1 MPERL
6 LVLER
11 WVLERWRGRPLLVWG
26 TSLLLVAAG
35 LGLRLALNGVMTPG
49 SYPLVT
55 FLPAVLIAA
64 MMGGFWPGLTATV
77 LSCLLSWFFLLDP
90 VGSFRILDTEHVLGL
105 VLFFAVSLLNSILV
119 ELLHQSLRTAQA
131 ARRKAEALAAELERR
146 VAERTQA
153 LEAEQQDRRRAEE
166 ALAQARHMESLG
178 RLTGGIA
185 HDFNNLLTVVI
196 GQADRIIA
204 ATPDERL
211 RGMARLARRAA
222 ERGADLTR
230 QLLAFSRRQ
239 VLQPRSLDMAQVL
252 PALRELIART
262 IGDTIAVTAE
272 AAPGLWMVRTDPAQF
287 ESAILNLAINARDA
301 MPEGGTLRLR
311 AANLPLAAPQ
321 ARELR
326 LEPGNYVALQVTDT
340 GHGMDETT
348 LAHAFEPFFT
358 TRPVGSGSGLGLAQA
373 YGFVRQSGG
382 SITIESLPGRGTS
395 LTLYLPW
402 ADGTETAEPPSGPG
416 EAGPAPAGEQ
426 VPAASLQPMRGGR
439 TVLLVEDQSD
449 LRRMME
455 ETLHEAGWRVRAV
468 ADGAGALEALRSFLP
483 DLLLTDMALPGGVS
497 GTELGRYLCG
507 RCPGARVLLMSGLQ
521 DRDVEGTGFPFLRKP
536 FGRDELL
543 RVVSIVLNDAL
554 RETPPNGDFSATTA
568 D

>member
-1 MPERL
+1 MPERH

-11 WVLERWRGRPLLVWG
+11 WVLERWRRRPLLIWG

-35 LGLRLALNGVMTPG
+35 LGLRLALDGVMTPG

-64 MMGGFWPGLTATV
+64 MMGGFWPGMVATV
-77 LSCLLSWFFLLDP
+77 LSSLASWFFLLEP
-90 VGSFRILDTEHVLGL
+90 VGRFNTLDAEHLLGL
-105 VLFFAVSLLNSILV
+105 VLFFAISLLNSVLA

-131 ARRKAEALAAELERR
+131 ARRKAEMLAAEMERR
-146 VAERTQA
+146 VAERTRA

-166 ALAQARHMESLG
+166 ALAQVRHMESLG

-239 VLQPRSLDMAQVL
+239 VLRPRALDMAHVL
-252 PALRELIART
+252 PPLRELIART
-262 IGDTIAVTAE
+262 IGETITVTAE
-272 AAPGLWMVRTDPAQF
+272 AAPGLWMVRADPAQF

-301 MPEGGTLRLR
+301 MPAGGSLRLR
-311 AANLPLAAPQ
+311 AANLPLSASQ

-326 LEPGNYVALQVTDT
+326 LEAGNYVALQVTDT
-340 GHGMDETT
+340 GQGMDATT

-358 TRPVGSGSGLGLAQA
+358 TKPVGSGSGLGLAQT

-382 SITIESLPGRGTS
+382 SITVESLPGRGTS
-395 LTLYLPW
+395 LTLYLPR
-402 ADGTETAEPPSGPG
+402 ADGTEAA
-416 EAGPAPAGEQ
+416 AGPEEDGPSPSAGTD
-426 VPAASLQPMRGGR
+426 ASPHPPRGGR
-439 TVLLVEDQSD
+439 TVLLVEDQPD

-455 ETLHEAGWRVRAV
+455 ETLREAGWRVQAV
-468 ADGAGALEALRSFLP
+468 ADGAGALEALRTFLP
-483 DLLLTDMALPGGVS
+483 DLLLTDVALPGGVS

-507 RCPGARVLLMSGLQ
+507 RHPGARVLLMSGLQ
-521 DRDVEGTGFPFLRKP
+521 DRDVEGTGFPFLGKP
-536 FGRDELL
+536 FGREELL

-554 RETPPNGDFSATTA
+554 RETPANGDFSATRT

>member
-1 MPERL
+1 MAERL
-6 LVLER
+6 LF
-11 WVLERWRGRPLLVWG
+11 LERWRRQPLLVWG
-26 TSLLLVAAG
+26 TGLLLVAAG
-35 LGLRLALNGVMTPG
+35 LGLRLALDGIMAPG

-55 FLPAVLIAA
+55 FLPAVLTTA
-64 MMGGFWPGLTATV
+64 MMGGFWPGLMATV
-77 LSCLLSWFFLLDP
+77 LSCLVSWFFLLDP
-90 VGSFRILDTEHVLGL
+90 EDSFGPLDVQHTVGLT
-105 VLFFAVSLLNSILV
+105 LFFAISLLNSVLA
-119 ELLHQSLRTAQA
+119 EMLHRSLGTMRV
-131 ARRKAEALAAELERR
+131 ARLKAEVLAAEMERR
-146 VAERTQA
+146 VAERTRA

-166 ALAQARHMESLG
+166 ALAQVRHMESLG

-196 GQADRIIA
+196 GQTDRIIA

-239 VLQPRSLDMAQVL
+239 VLRPRTLDMAQVL
-252 PALRELIART
+252 PPLRELIART
-262 IGDTIAVTAE
+262 IGEPIAVTAE
-272 AAPGLWMVRTDPAQF
+272 AAPGLWPVRADPAQF
-287 ESAILNLAINARDA
+287 ENAILNLAINARDA
-301 MPEGGTLRLR
+301 MPAGGSLRLR
-311 AANLPLAAPQ
+311 AANLPLDAAR

-340 GHGMDETT
+340 GHGMDGTT

-358 TRPVGSGSGLGLAQA
+358 TKPVGSGSGLGLAQA

-402 ADGTETAEPPSGPG
+402 ADGTEAAEEESPPR
-416 EAGPAPAGEQ
+416 AGERE
-426 VPAASLQPMRGGR
+426 PAASLHPCWSGR
-439 TVLLVEDQSD
+439 SVLLVEDQPD
-449 LRRMME
+449 LRRLME
-455 ETLHEAGWRVRAV
+455 ETLREAGLRVQAA
-468 ADGAGALEALRSFLP
+468 ADGAGALEALRASLP
-483 DLLLTDMALPGGVS
+483 DLLLADVALPGGVS
-497 GTELGRYLCG
+497 GTELARYLCG
-507 RCPGARVLLMSGLQ
+507 RHPGARVLLMSGLQ
-521 DRDVEGTGFPFLRKP
+521 DRDVEDTGFPFLRKP

-543 RVVSIVLNDAL
+543 KVVSIVLNDAL
-554 RETPPNGDFSATTA
+554 RESPADGNVSATRA

>member
-11 WVLERWRGRPLLVWG
+11 WVLERWRRRPLLIWG

-35 LGLRLALNGVMTPG
+35 LGLRLALDGVMTPG

-64 MMGGFWPGLTATV
+64 MMGGFWPGMVATV
-77 LSCLLSWFFLLDP
+77 LSSLASWFFLLEP
-90 VGSFRILDTEHVLGL
+90 AGRFGALDAEHMLGL
-105 VLFFAVSLLNSILV
+105 VLFFTISLLNSILA
-119 ELLHQSLRTAQA
+119 ELLHQSLRNAQA
-131 ARRKAEALAAELERR
+131 ARRKAEALAAEMERR
-146 VAERTQA
+146 VAERTRA

-196 GQADRIIA
+196 GQADRIAA

-239 VLQPRSLDMAQVL
+239 VLQPRSLDMAHVL
-252 PALRELIART
+252 PPLRELIART
-262 IGDTIAVTAE
+262 IGETIAVTAE
-272 AAPGLWMVRTDPAQF
+272 AAPGLWMVRADPAQF

-301 MPEGGTLRLR
+301 MPEGGSLRLR
-311 AANLPLAAPQ
+311 AANLPLSAPQ

-340 GHGMDETT
+340 GHGMDGTT

-358 TRPVGSGSGLGLAQA
+358 TKPVGSGSGLGLAQT

-382 SITIESLPGRGTS
+382 SITVESLPGRGTS
-395 LTLYLPW
+395 LTLYLPR
-402 ADGTETAEPPSGPG
+402 ADGTEAAEPAAGPG
-416 EAGPAPAGEQ
+416 EDNLSPPGE
-426 VPAASLQPMRGGR
+426 PGALPQPPRGGR
-439 TVLLVEDQSD
+439 SVLLVEDQPD

-455 ETLHEAGWRVRAV
+455 ETLREAGWRVQAV
-468 ADGAGALEALRSFLP
+468 ADGAGALEALRTSLP
-483 DLLLTDMALPGGVS
+483 DLLLTDVVLPGGVS

-507 RCPGARVLLMSGLQ
+507 RYPGARVLLMSGLQ
-521 DRDVEGTGFPFLRKP
+521 DHDVEGTGFPFLGKP
-536 FGRDELL
+536 FGREELL

-554 RETPPNGDFSATTA
+554 RETPANGDFSASRT

>member
-1 MPERL
+1 MPERH

-11 WVLERWRGRPLLVWG
+11 WVLERWRRRPLLIWG

-35 LGLRLALNGVMTPG
+35 LGLRLALDGVMTPG

-64 MMGGFWPGLTATV
+64 MMGGFWPGMVATV
-77 LSCLLSWFFLLDP
+77 LSCLASWFFLLEP
-90 VGSFRILDTEHVLGL
+90 AGRFGILDVEHLLGL
-105 VLFFAVSLLNSILV
+105 VLFSTICLLNSVLA

-131 ARRKAEALAAELERR
+131 ARRKAEMLAAEMERR
-146 VAERTQA
+146 VAERTLA

-166 ALAQARHMESLG
+166 ALAQVRHMESLG

-239 VLQPRSLDMAQVL
+239 VLRPRALDMAHVL
-252 PALRELIART
+252 PPLRELIART
-262 IGDTIAVTAE
+262 IGETITVTAE
-272 AAPGLWMVRTDPAQF
+272 AAPGLWMVRADPAQF

-301 MPEGGTLRLR
+301 MPEGGSLRLR
-311 AANLPLAAPQ
+311 AANLPLSAPQ
-321 ARELR
+321 AGELR

-340 GHGMDETT
+340 GQGMDATT

-358 TRPVGSGSGLGLAQA
+358 TKPVGSGSGLGLAQT

-382 SITIESLPGRGTS
+382 SITVESLPGCGTS
-395 LTLYLPW
+395 LTLYLPR
-402 ADGTETAEPPSGPG
+402 ADGTEAAEPA
-416 EAGPAPAGEQ
+416 AGPEEEGRSPSAG
-426 VPAASLQPMRGGR
+426 AGASRPPRGGR
-439 TVLLVEDQSD
+439 AVLLVEDQAD

-455 ETLHEAGWRVRAV
+455 ETLREAGWRVQAV
-468 ADGAGALEALRSFLP
+468 ADGAAALEALRTSLP
-483 DLLLTDMALPGGVS
+483 DLLLTDVALPGGVS

-507 RCPGARVLLMSGLQ
+507 RHPGARVLLMSGLR
-521 DRDVEGTGFPFLRKP
+521 DRDVEGTGFPFLGKP
-536 FGRDELL
+536 FGREELL
-543 RVVSIVLNDAL
+543 RVVSIVLDDAL
-554 RETPPNGDFSATTA
+554 RETPANGDFSATRA

>member
-1 MPERL
+1 MPERH

-11 WVLERWRGRPLLVWG
+11 WVLERWRRRPLLIWS

-35 LGLRLALNGVMTPG
+35 LGLRLALDGVMTPG

-64 MMGGFWPGLTATV
+64 MMGGFWPGMVATV
-77 LSCLLSWFFLLDP
+77 LSSLASWFFLLEP
-90 VGSFRILDTEHVLGL
+90 AGRFSTLDAEHLLGL
-105 VLFFAVSLLNSILV
+105 VLFFTISLLNSVLA

-131 ARRKAEALAAELERR
+131 ARRKAEMLAAEMERR
-146 VAERTQA
+146 VAERTLA

-166 ALAQARHMESLG
+166 ALAQVRHMESLG

-239 VLQPRSLDMAQVL
+239 VLRPRALDMAHVL
-252 PALRELIART
+252 PPLRELIART
-262 IGDTIAVTAE
+262 IGETITVTAE
-272 AAPGLWMVRTDPAQF
+272 AAPGLWMVRADPAQF

-301 MPEGGTLRLR
+301 MPAGGSLRLR
-311 AANLPLAAPQ
+311 AANLPLSASQ

-326 LEPGNYVALQVTDT
+326 LEAGNYVALQVTDT
-340 GHGMDETT
+340 GQGMDATT

-358 TRPVGSGSGLGLAQA
+358 TKPVGSGSGLGLAQT

-382 SITIESLPGRGTS
+382 SITVESLPGRGTS
-395 LTLYLPW
+395 LTLYLPR
-402 ADGTETAEPPSGPG
+402 ADGTEAAEPA
-416 EAGPAPAGEQ
+416 AGPEEDGPAYSAGTD
-426 VPAASLQPMRGGR
+426 ASPNPPRGGR
-439 TVLLVEDQSD
+439 TVLLVEDQPD
-449 LRRMME
+449 LCRMME
-455 ETLHEAGWRVRAV
+455 ETLREAGWRVQAV
-468 ADGAGALEALRSFLP
+468 ADGAGALEALRTHLP
-483 DLLLTDMALPGGVS
+483 DLLLTDVALPGGVS

-507 RCPGARVLLMSGLQ
+507 RHPGARVLLMSGLQ
-521 DRDVEGTGFPFLRKP
+521 DRDVEGTGFPFLGKP
-536 FGRDELL
+536 FGREELL
-543 RVVSIVLNDAL
+543 KVVSIVLNDAL
-554 RETPPNGDFSATTA
+554 RETPANGDFSATRA